1 MILTFISKLLVFV
14 VMFILSIVGI
24 YYMFIIYADWD
35 EYKDSMI
42 LIYLKIIGIF
52 LIIIAIQIVLG
63 KYLMS

>member
-42 LIYLKIIGIF
+42 LMYLKIIGIF